1 LELRIMTLTDET
13 IAFLSAAAFE
23 NKVNEVLDMIKGMT
37 LPDAEAA
44 TAILNSDSL
53 GINRELVDAA
63 RSAVEVRKLAQN
75 NIQNDPKPTKGD
87 NETKSQYSARVKTWT
102 AEQNKLR
109 GAGNANNNNNNNVNN
124 QGLGNAGPAGKV
136 NKETE
141 EINTDYMRE
150 PLQSEDV
157 VNKWMLQLPVVMHG
171 MTKVWI
177 EQTKEKEN
185 PYPLA
190 VIQKI
195 LSKPDNLT
203 DSVKAN
209 LIICLAI
216 LGSRVSP
223 DRAVSS
229 KFTDLFVAHSEER
242 DLTSL
247 GAQVTSKGKF
257 LMLSPEQQVGL
268 LTGAEK
274 ATKFHQLKADGRW
287 DFSAIAASNQPIMI
301 LTNDASGEDIPAEY
315 FTQSTNYLKVG
326 SRVPVR
332 NAETGKI
339 SVTSITRAIKED
351 ENYKTL
357 NFVVNYKK
365 GIQVDMDAILL
376 ALSEDMASHIKSGE
390 FNIGSCITLSQAIVF
405 HTALTTATKLSKG
418 KDEEKK
424 NASSMRQFCVDW
436 NRATKGACADFAL
449 IQFWLTSKMK
459 PKWGNEAGRALR
471 SKRFANTYSGY
482 LPAWMYPMPTIN
494 NYTVYLKTHSAAIS
508 RMNWTVAK
516 ISVWETTNGLTNSTL
531 DQAIATKD
539 YSRKKKKVNKKKPV
553 ERIQIVIPTTD

>member
-1 LELRIMTLTDET
+1 LELRIMTLTDEK
-13 IAFLSAAAFE
+13 IAIISAAAYD
-23 NKVNEVLDMIKGMT
+23 NNDAVVLQMIKDMT
-37 LPDAEAA
+37 LEDAEAA
-44 TAILNSDSL
+44 LALLSIDDL
-53 GINRELVDAA
+53 GIKKDLLDTVKVTVD
-63 RSAVEVRKLAQN
+63 SRKLARD
-75 NIQNDPKPTKGD
+75 NIQQDPQPIKGD
-87 NETKSQYSARVKTWT
+87 KESNSQFRARMKTWKDKIN
-102 AEQNKLR
+102 A
-109 GAGNANNNNNNNVNN
+109 GAGNANNNNNNGNN
-124 QGLGNAGPAGKV
+124 QGPGNASPAGKPQ
-136 NKETE
+136 KEAE
-141 EINTDYMRE
+141 EINTDYMKE

-157 VNKWMLQLPVVMHG
+157 VAKWMKQLPLAMHG
-171 MTKVWI
+171 MTKLWI
-177 EQTKEKEN
+177 DEAEGKEN

-190 VIQKI
+190 VIQKF
-195 LSKPDNLT
+195 LLKPDTLT
-203 DSVKAN
+203 DSVKAH

-216 LGSRVSP
+216 LESRISP
-223 DRAVSS
+223 DKAVSS
-229 KFTDLFVAHSEER
+229 KFTELFIANSQEK
-242 DLTSL
+242 DLTAL

-257 LMLSPEQQVGL
+257 LMLSPDQQVAL
-268 LTGAEK
+268 LTGPEK
-274 ATKFHQLKADGRW
+274 MTKFHQLKADGSW
-287 DFSAIAASNQPIMI
+287 DFLAITASNQPIMI
-301 LTNDASGEDIPAEY
+301 LTNDASGEEIPAEY
-315 FTQSTNYLKVG
+315 FTQSTDYLKVG

-332 NAETGKI
+332 NTETQKI
-339 SVTSITRAIKED
+339 SVTSITKAIKED

-357 NFVVNYKK
+357 SFVVNYKK
-365 GIQVDMDAILL
+365 GIKVDMEAILE
-376 ALSEDMASHIKSGE
+376 ALSNDMASHIKSGE

-436 NRATKGACADFAL
+436 NRKTKGACADFAL

-516 ISVWETTNGLTNSTL
+516 ISAWETTNGLTNSTL

-553 ERIQIVIPTTD
+553 ERIQIIIPKKE